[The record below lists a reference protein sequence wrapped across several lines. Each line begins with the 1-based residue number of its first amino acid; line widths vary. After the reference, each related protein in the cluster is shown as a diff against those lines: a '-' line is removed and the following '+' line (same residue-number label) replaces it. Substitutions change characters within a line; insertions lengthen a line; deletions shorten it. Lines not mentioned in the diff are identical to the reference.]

1 MRKKARERCFNSKC
15 IVEKFSIFSLIN
27 TTKSNGESML
37 FIAILLLAP
46 LLIGYFLVFLKV
58 EAIYDFTEDFY
69 DWLIR
74 KSRNIRSGRS
84 KFSNI
89 SRFTLEPI
97 YSLLIS
103 INDLT
108 RNMDNIGAISGIRI
122 GAYLYLFGALIFIF
136 STLGQFFLVL
146 ALLATGVLCASA
158 VLRYVSIKQKEVK
171 TKKTTADNVEAR
183 TRTFVETIWPH
194 FRSRVTK
201 EKVEELF
208 HLKEIEVDYEGEIFT
223 NDLTV
228 FPVRTRIGRVDKNGG
243 IYDTRSG
250 IPEKIGRI
258 DSRGDVV
265 SERFRGRDDLIH

>member
-1 MRKKARERCFNSKC
+1 
-15 IVEKFSIFSLIN
+15 
-27 TTKSNGESML
+27 ML

-46 LLIGYFLVFLKV
+46 LLIGYSLVFLKI

-69 DWLIR
+69 DWLSQ
-74 KSRNIRSGRS
+74 KSRNIRSGKS
-84 KFSNI
+84 KFANLSK
-89 SRFTLEPI
+89 FTLEPV

-136 STLGQFFLVL
+136 STLGQFFLLL
-146 ALLATGVLCASA
+146 ALLGTGALGVSV
-158 VLRYVSIKQKEVK
+158 VLRYVSIKHKAI
-171 TKKTTADNVEAR
+171 KTTKTSANHFEAQKQ
-183 TRTFVETIWPH
+183 TFVETIWPH

-201 EKVEELF
+201 EKVEEMF
-208 HLKEIEVDYEGEIFT
+208 HLKEIEVDYEGDIFT
-223 NDLTV
+223 NDLTI

-250 IPEKIGRI
+250 IPKKIGRV
-258 DSRGDVV
+258 DSRGEIVA
-265 SERFRGRDDLIH
+265 ERFCGRDDLTH

>member
-1 MRKKARERCFNSKC
+1 MRKKARKRCLISRN
-15 IVEKFSIFSLIN
+15 IVEKFSIFSLFD
-27 TTKSNGESML
+27 TTKSNGEPML

-46 LLIGYFLVFLKV
+46 LLIGYFLVFLKI

-146 ALLATGVLCASA
+146 ALLSTGVLSASV

-171 TKKTTADNVEAR
+171 TKKTTTDNVEAR

-194 FRSRVTK
+194 FRSRLTK

-223 NDLTV
+223 NDLTI

-265 SERFRGRDDLIH
+265 SERLRGRDNLTH

>member
-1 MRKKARERCFNSKC
+1 MRKKARNRCLNSRC
-15 IVEKFSIFSLIN
+15 IVEKFSIFRLVS
-27 TTKSNGESML
+27 TTKSNGEPML

-46 LLIGYFLVFLKV
+46 LLIGYFLVFLKI

-69 DWLIR
+69 DWIII

-103 INDLT
+103 INDMT

-146 ALLATGVLCASA
+146 ALLTTGVLCASV

-171 TKKTTADNVEAR
+171 KKKTTADNVEAR

-201 EKVEELF
+201 EKVEDLF

-223 NDLTV
+223 NDLTI

-265 SERFRGRDDLIH
+265 SERLRGRDNLTH

>member
-1 MRKKARERCFNSKC
+1 
-15 IVEKFSIFSLIN
+15 
-27 TTKSNGESML
+27 ML

-46 LLIGYFLVFLKV
+46 LLIGYFLVLLKI

-74 KSRNIRSGRS
+74 KSRNIRSGKSR
-84 KFSNI
+84 FAAI
-89 SRFTLEPI
+89 SRFTLEPL
-97 YSLLIS
+97 YSLLIF

-122 GAYLYLFGALIFIF
+122 GGYLYLFGALIFIF

-146 ALLATGVLCASA
+146 AFLATGALCVS
-158 VLRYVSIKQKEVK
+158 VILRYVLIKQKAVQT
-171 TKKTTADNVEAR
+171 TKASEDYFEAR
-183 TRTFVETIWPH
+183 SQTFVETIWPH
-194 FRSRVTK
+194 FRSKVTK

-208 HLKEIEVDYEGEIFT
+208 HLKEIEVDYEGDIFT

-258 DSRGDVV
+258 DSRGDIV
-265 SERFRGRDDLIH
+265 SERFRGRDDLTH

>member
-1 MRKKARERCFNSKC
+1 
-15 IVEKFSIFSLIN
+15 
-27 TTKSNGESML
+27 ML

-46 LLIGYFLVFLKV
+46 LLIGYFLVFLKI

-74 KSRNIRSGRS
+74 KSRNIRSGKSR
-84 KFSNI
+84 FSNI

-136 STLGQFFLVL
+136 STLEQFFLVL
-146 ALLATGVLCASA
+146 ALLATGA
-158 VLRYVSIKQKEVK
+158 VCVSVILRYVSIKHKEI
-171 TKKTTADNVEAR
+171 KTTKTSVDHFEAR
-183 TRTFVETIWPH
+183 TQTFVETIWPH

-208 HLKEIEVDYEGEIFT
+208 HLREIEVDYEGDIFT

-258 DSRGDVV
+258 DSRGDIV
-265 SERFRGRDDLIH
+265 SERFRGRDDLTQ

>member
-1 MRKKARERCFNSKC
+1 M
-15 IVEKFSIFSLIN
+15 VQFSISDPAH
-27 TTKSNGESML
+27 TTKNNGEPML

-46 LLIGYFLVFLKV
+46 LLIGYFLVFLKI

-69 DWLIR
+69 NWLIR
-74 KSRNIRSGRS
+74 KSRNIRSEKSR
-84 KFSNI
+84 FSNI

-122 GAYLYLFGALIFIF
+122 GAYLYLFGALVFIF

-146 ALLATGVLCASA
+146 ALLATGALCVS
-158 VLRYVSIKQKEVK
+158 VILRYVSIKHKAIKTEKTFVDHFEV
-171 TKKTTADNVEAR
+171 R
-183 TRTFVETIWPH
+183 SQTFVETIWPH

-208 HLKEIEVDYEGEIFT
+208 HLKEIEVDYEGDIFT

-258 DSRGDVV
+258 DSRGDIV
-265 SERFRGRDDLIH
+265 SERFRGRDDLTH

>member
-1 MRKKARERCFNSKC
+1 MRKKARKRCHHSGC
-15 IVEKFSIFSLIN
+15 IVEKFSIFSRVN
-27 TTKSNGESML
+27 TTKSNGEPML

-46 LLIGYFLVFLKV
+46 LLIGYFLVFLKIEGV
-58 EAIYDFTEDFY
+58 YDFTEDFY

-84 KFSNI
+84 RFSNI
-89 SRFTLEPI
+89 SRFTLEPV

-146 ALLATGVLCASA
+146 ALIATGVLCVSV
-158 VLRYVSIKQKEVK
+158 VLRYVSIKQREVK
-171 TKKTTADNVEAR
+171 TKKTAADHVEVR

-265 SERFRGRDDLIH
+265 PERYRGRDNLTH

>member
-1 MRKKARERCFNSKC
+1 MIQNVTASYYRGEDKAL
-15 IVEKFSIFSLIN
+15 SIFRPFH
-27 TTKSNGESML
+27 TTKSNGEPML

-46 LLIGYFLVFLKV
+46 LLIGYFLVFLKI

-69 DWLIR
+69 DWLVR

-146 ALLATGVLCASA
+146 ALLSAGVLCVSV
-158 VLRYVSIKQKEVK
+158 VLRYVSIRQKDVK
-171 TKKTTADNVEAR
+171 TKKTAADHVEAR

-201 EKVEELF
+201 ERVEELF

-265 SERFRGRDDLIH
+265 SERFRGRDNLTH